1 MKSENNGWNF
11 GDSFPSIEIDSNY
24 WQTLNG
30 FEKLQYLKKLVFQE
44 KDFGNRIN
52 LINFILT
59 KSAKVGRGLTK
70 NPEIRGLFDVAENS
84 ANFISIL
91 AAVGNI
97 LKAKQTHT
105 AIKNNEIAKLMGFP
119 NGNCVSE
126 GKLDITGAMAE
137 AFLDISDYNK
147 QRFGLTIDNLSS
159 DDKKQSNASGN
170 DEKSTSMFKT
180 IKATGTIDGD
190 SKWGL
195 IIKTSALP
203 DDDDEDTTNSCVCK
217 FYYPNSGT
225 RVYADILRDKLQ
237 KIMYSLYIDK
247 VDTTRNFVKIKGT
260 KLEICE
266 RKDIEYNIVNVNVD
280 RIVQG
285 IKKVL
290 DNNTRRAI
298 SFIGE
303 PGTGKTIA
311 VHKITNEFLDKLVF
325 WVTPDSINTV
335 SGIRNVFK
343 ILKMFEG
350 SITVLDDIDSGP
362 FTGKDE
368 VTGAFIEHL
377 DGTNNNDFKGFI
389 ICTVN
394 DPSKLHA
401 SLINR
406 PERIDEVI
414 LVKNPQSIDEI
425 TDILYTKAELFGY
438 YGPEEAEDMKEYE
451 SYAGVIDIDVNSD
464 EYIGFVNKILESAFT
479 QAQVSGLINYCDT
492 YIPSDNIIKLELLE
506 QAYETRIDSIS
517 NANKIAVKG
526 GKLSDSSGLSA
537 EAMANLGKKS
547 KG

>member
-1 MKSENNGWNF
+1 MKSENSGWNF
-11 GDSFPSIEIDSNY
+11 GDSFPSIEIDTNY

-30 FEKLQYLKKLVFQE
+30 VEKIQYLKKLVFQE

-59 KSAKVGRGLTK
+59 KTAKVGRGLTK
-70 NPEIRGLFDVAENS
+70 NQEIRGLFDVAENS

-119 NGNCVSE
+119 NGTCVSE

-137 AFLDISDYNK
+137 AFLDINEYNK
-147 QRFGLTIDNLSS
+147 QKFNLVIDNLIT
-159 DDKKQSNASGN
+159 DDKKQKNQSN
-170 DEKSTSMFKT
+170 DDKSSDSIYKT

-190 SKWGL
+190 SKWGM
-195 IIKTSALP
+195 IIKTNTLYE
-203 DDDDEDTTNSCVCK
+203 DGDEDTTNACTCK
-217 FYYPNSGT
+217 FYYPNTGT
-225 RVYADILRDKLQ
+225 KMHSDILKEKLQ

-266 RKDIEYNIVNVNVD
+266 RKDIEYNIVNVNVN

-285 IKKVL
+285 IRKVL
-290 DNNTRRAI
+290 DNNSRRAI

-303 PGTGKTIA
+303 PGTGKTIC
-311 VHKITNEFLDKLVF
+311 VHKITNEFRDKLVF

-368 VTGAFIEHL
+368 VTGTFIEHL
-377 DGTNNNDFKGFI
+377 DGTNNRDFKGFI
-389 ICTVN
+389 ISTVN
-394 DPSKLHA
+394 DPSKLHP

-414 LVKNPQSIDEI
+414 LVKTPQTVEEI
-425 TDILYTKAELFGY
+425 TDILFTKAEMIGY
-438 YGPEEAEDMKEYE
+438 YPADIAEDMKEYDE
-451 SYAGVIDIDVNSD
+451 LSGIIDIDINSN
-464 EYIGFVNKILESAFT
+464 EYSEFVNTIMSNSFT
-479 QAQVSGLINYCDT
+479 QAQVAGLINYCDT
-492 YIPSDNIIKLELLE
+492 YSLDNLITLDLLK
-506 QAYETRIDSIS
+506 QAFDTRVDSIT
-517 NANKIAVKG
+517 NANKIATKG
-526 GKLSDSSGLSA
+526 GKLSDSNRLSD
-537 EAMANLGKKS
+537 EAMANLNKKN

>member
-1 MKSENNGWNF
+1 MKTENNGWNF
-11 GDSFPSIEIDSNY
+11 GDSFPSIEIDTNY

-70 NPEIRGLFDVAENS
+70 NPELRGLFDVAENS

-126 GKLDITGAMAE
+126 GKLDITGAMAG

-147 QRFGLTIDNLSS
+147 QKFNLTIDNLTS
-159 DDKKQSNASGN
+159 DDKKQNNPSGGE
-170 DEKSTSMFKT
+170 EKATSIFKT

-190 SKWGL
+190 SKWGM
-195 IIKTSALP
+195 IIKTSSLYE
-203 DDDDEDTTNSCVCK
+203 DDEDTTNSCTCK

-225 RVYADILRDKLQ
+225 RVYADVLRDKLQ

-247 VDTTRNFVKIKGT
+247 VDTTKNFVKIKGT

-266 RKDIEYNIVNVNVD
+266 RKEIEYNIVNVNVD

-285 IKKVL
+285 IRKVL
-290 DNNTRRAI
+290 DNNSRRAI

-303 PGTGKTIA
+303 PGTGKTIC
-311 VHKITNEFLDKLVF
+311 VHKITNEFRDKLVF

-335 SGIRNVFK
+335 NGIRNVFK

-377 DGTNNNDFKGFI
+377 DGTNNSDFKGFI
-389 ICTVN
+389 ISTVN

-414 LVKNPQSIDEI
+414 LVKNPQGIEEI
-425 TDILYTKAELFGY
+425 TDILFTKAELIGY
-438 YGPEEAEDMKEYE
+438 YPPDVVEEMKEYE
-451 SYAGVIDIDVNSD
+451 ESVGCIDIDPTSE
-464 EYIGFVNKILESAFT
+464 EYIEFVNTVLEKSFT
-479 QAQVSGLINYCDT
+479 QAQVAGLINYCDT
-492 YIPSDNIIKLELLE
+492 YSDNDTITLDLLK
-506 QAYETRIDSIS
+506 QAFETRVDSIA
-517 NANKIAVKG
+517 NANKIATKG
-526 GKLSDSSGLSA
+526 GKLSDSQGLSD
-537 EAMANLGKKS
+537 EAMANLSKKN

>member
-1 MKSENNGWNF
+1 MKNENNGWNF
-11 GDSFPSIEIDSNY
+11 GDSFPSIEIDTNY

-30 FEKLQYLKKLVFQE
+30 FEKLQYLKKLIFQE

-59 KSAKVGRGLTK
+59 KTAKVGRGLTK

-84 ANFISIL
+84 ANFVSIL

-147 QRFGLTIDNLSS
+147 QRFALTIDNLSS

-170 DEKSTSMFKT
+170 DEKSTSMYKT

-190 SKWGL
+190 SKWGM
-195 IIKTSALP
+195 IIKTSALS
-203 DDDDEDTTNSCVCK
+203 DDTDEDTTNSCTCK

-225 RVYADILRDKLQ
+225 RLYADILRDKLQ

-266 RKDIEYNIVNVNVD
+266 RKEIEYNIVNVNVD

-290 DNNTRRAI
+290 DNNSRRAI

-303 PGTGKTIA
+303 PGTGKTIC
-311 VHKITNEFLDKLVF
+311 VHKITNEFRDKLVF

-377 DGTNNNDFKGFI
+377 DGTNNSDFKGFI
-389 ICTVN
+389 ISTVN

-414 LVKNPQSIDEI
+414 MVKNPQSIEEI
-425 TDILYTKAELFGY
+425 TDILFTKAELIGY
-438 YGPEEAEDMKEYE
+438 YTPEDSEDMKEYE
-451 SYAGVIDIDVNSD
+451 SYVGVFDIDVNSI
-464 EYIGFVNKILESAFT
+464 EYIEFVNTILSSAFT
-479 QAQVSGLINYCDT
+479 QAQVAGLVNYCDT
-492 YIPSDNIIKLELLE
+492 YASSDNIINLDLLK

-517 NANKIAVKG
+517 NANKVAIKG
-526 GKLSDSSGLSA
+526 GKLSDSPGLSA
-537 EAMANLGKKS
+537 EAMANLSKKS

>member
-1 MKSENNGWNF
+1 MKSENSGWNF
-11 GDSFPSIEIDSNY
+11 GDSFPSIEIDTNY

-30 FEKLQYLKKLVFQE
+30 VEKIQYLKKLVFQE

-59 KSAKVGRGLTK
+59 KTAKVGRGLTK
-70 NPEIRGLFDVAENS
+70 NQEIRGLFDVAENS

-119 NGNCVSE
+119 NGTCVSE

-137 AFLDISDYNK
+137 AFLDINEYNK
-147 QRFGLTIDNLSS
+147 QKFNLGIDNLIT
-159 DDKKQSNASGN
+159 DDKKQKNQSN
-170 DEKSTSMFKT
+170 DDKSSDSIYKT

-190 SKWGL
+190 SKWGM
-195 IIKTSALP
+195 IIKTTTLYE
-203 DDDDEDTTNSCVCK
+203 DGDEDTTNACTCK
-217 FYYPNSGT
+217 FYYPNTGSKMHS
-225 RVYADILRDKLQ
+225 DILKEKLQ

-266 RKDIEYNIVNVNVD
+266 RKDIEYNIVNVNVN

-285 IKKVL
+285 IRKVL
-290 DNNTRRAI
+290 DNNSRRAI

-303 PGTGKTIA
+303 PGTGKTIC
-311 VHKITNEFLDKLVF
+311 VHKITNEFRDKLVF

-377 DGTNNNDFKGFI
+377 DGTNNRDFKGFI
-389 ICTVN
+389 ISTVN
-394 DPSKLHA
+394 DPSKLHP

-414 LVKNPQSIDEI
+414 LVKTPQTIEEI
-425 TDILYTKAELFGY
+425 TDILFTKAEMIGY
-438 YGPEEAEDMKEYE
+438 YPADIAEEMKEYDE
-451 SYAGVIDIDVNSD
+451 FSGIIDIDINSN
-464 EYIGFVNKILESAFT
+464 EYSEFVNTIMSNSFT
-479 QAQVSGLINYCDT
+479 QAQVAGLINYCDT
-492 YIPSDNIIKLELLE
+492 YSLDNLITLDLLK
-506 QAYETRIDSIS
+506 QAFDTRVDSIT
-517 NANKIAVKG
+517 NANKIATKG
-526 GKLSDSSGLSA
+526 GKLSDSNRLSD
-537 EAMANLGKKS
+537 EAMANLNKKN

>member
-1 MKSENNGWNF
+1 MKSENSGWNF
-11 GDSFPSIEIDSNY
+11 GDSFPSIEIDTNY

-30 FEKLQYLKKLVFQE
+30 VEKIQYLKKLVFQE

-59 KSAKVGRGLTK
+59 KTAKVGRGLTK
-70 NPEIRGLFDVAENS
+70 NQEIRGLFDVAENS

-119 NGNCVSE
+119 NGTCVSE

-137 AFLDISDYNK
+137 AFLDINEYNK
-147 QRFGLTIDNLSS
+147 QKFNLGIDNLIT
-159 DDKKQSNASGN
+159 DDKKQKNQSN
-170 DEKSTSMFKT
+170 DDKSSDSIYKT

-190 SKWGL
+190 SKWGM
-195 IIKTSALP
+195 IIKTNTLYE
-203 DDDDEDTTNSCVCK
+203 DGDEDTTNACTCK
-217 FYYPNSGT
+217 FYYPNTGSKMHS
-225 RVYADILRDKLQ
+225 DILKEKLQ

-266 RKDIEYNIVNVNVD
+266 RKDIEYNIVNVNVN

-285 IKKVL
+285 IRKVL
-290 DNNTRRAI
+290 DNNSRRAI

-303 PGTGKTIA
+303 PGTGKTIC
-311 VHKITNEFLDKLVF
+311 VHKITNEFRDKLVF

-368 VTGAFIEHL
+368 VTGTFIEHL
-377 DGTNNNDFKGFI
+377 DGTNNRDFKGFI
-389 ICTVN
+389 ISTVN
-394 DPSKLHA
+394 DPSKLHP

-414 LVKNPQSIDEI
+414 LVKTPQTIEEI
-425 TDILYTKAELFGY
+425 TDILFTKAEMIGY
-438 YGPEEAEDMKEYE
+438 YPADIAEEMKEYDE
-451 SYAGVIDIDVNSD
+451 FSGIIDIDINSN
-464 EYIGFVNKILESAFT
+464 EYSEFVNTIMSNSFT
-479 QAQVSGLINYCDT
+479 QAQVAGLINYCDT
-492 YIPSDNIIKLELLE
+492 YSLDNLITLDLLK
-506 QAYETRIDSIS
+506 QAFDTRVDSIT
-517 NANKIAVKG
+517 NANKIATKG
-526 GKLSDSSGLSA
+526 GKLSDSNRLSD
-537 EAMANLGKKS
+537 EAMANLNKKN

>member
-11 GDSFPSIEIDSNY
+11 GDSFPSIEIDTNY

-70 NPEIRGLFDVAENS
+70 NPELRGLFDVAENS

-147 QRFGLTIDNLSS
+147 QKFNLTIDNLIS
-159 DDKKQSNASGN
+159 DDKKQNNSSGVE
-170 DEKSTSMFKT
+170 EKATSIFKT

-190 SKWGL
+190 SKWGM
-195 IIKTSALP
+195 IIKTSSLYE
-203 DDDDEDTTNSCVCK
+203 DGDEDTTNSCTCK

-225 RVYADILRDKLQ
+225 RVYADVLRDKLQ

-247 VDTTRNFVKIKGT
+247 VDTNKNFVKIKGT

-266 RKDIEYNIVNVNVD
+266 RKEIEYNIVNVNVD

-285 IKKVL
+285 IRKVL
-290 DNNTRRAI
+290 DNNSRRAI

-303 PGTGKTIA
+303 PGTGKTIC
-311 VHKITNEFLDKLVF
+311 VHKITNEFRDKLVF

-335 SGIRNVFK
+335 AGIRNVFK

-377 DGTNNNDFKGFI
+377 DGTNNSDFKGFI
-389 ICTVN
+389 ISTVN

-414 LVKNPQSIDEI
+414 LVKNPQGIEEI
-425 TDILYTKAELFGY
+425 TDILFTKAELIGY
-438 YGPEEAEDMKEYE
+438 YPPDVVEEMKEYE
-451 SYAGVIDIDVNSD
+451 ESVGCIDIDPTSE
-464 EYIGFVNKILESAFT
+464 EYIEFVNTVLAKSFT
-479 QAQVSGLINYCDT
+479 QAQVAGLINYCDT
-492 YIPSDNIIKLELLE
+492 YSDNDTITLDLLK
-506 QAYETRIDSIS
+506 QAFETRVDSIA
-517 NANKIAVKG
+517 NANKIATKG
-526 GKLSDSSGLSA
+526 GKLSDSQGLSD
-537 EAMANLGKKS
+537 EAMANLSKKN